1 MNRLRGRVM
10 RLERLIAERSAGGD
24 VAGTLEA
31 ARRGGTA
38 REPRQTLEE
47 LRQEMTLGGWRQRL
61 AEARARLWYWD
72 EHVAGAV

>member
-1 MNRLRGRVM
+1 MSRLRGRVA
-10 RLERLIAERSAGGD
+10 RLERLMAERSAGGD

-38 REPRQTLEE
+38 PEPRQTLDE

-61 AEARARLWYWD
+61 AEARARLWYWH
-72 EHVAGAV
+72 EQVAGAV